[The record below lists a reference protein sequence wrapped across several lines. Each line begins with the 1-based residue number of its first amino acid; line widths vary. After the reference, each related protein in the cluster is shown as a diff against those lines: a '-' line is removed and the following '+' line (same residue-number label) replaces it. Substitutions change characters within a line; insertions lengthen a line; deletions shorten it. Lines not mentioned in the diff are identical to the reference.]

1 MRGLGFVIGL
11 AVSLL
16 IAEVHGQPTAARPPI
31 IDMHMHAM
39 PVDFYGKPPAKMC
52 APQNFPWVDP
62 KDSTAD
68 FVTCIGPTIQAGAT
82 DDEVIRRTVA
92 VMTEYN
98 VTGVISAPSR
108 AGVSSVDRL
117 KPWQSAAPDRVI
129 PGVWSNG
136 SVPLE
141 SIRRWAKEGRIRVL
155 GELTFHTPATALP
168 TRCPSSTSRSPKSS
182 IFLSACTSDPAHQAR
197 RTLERALSRG
207 ARAAA
212 RARRIAAAPSEDAAV
227 CHARRLAAH
236 RRDAGAAV
244 YHPQVN
250 VDVGII
256 SWQLPRAEFHRYLRR
271 FIDAGFGKRVMF
283 GSDQLLFPEMIR
295 VAIENIESAEFL
307 TAEQKR
313 DIFYNNAARF
323 LRLDRNSR
331 ADNEPEADSI
341 HNAVNCARVDSSGV
355 RERRRP
361 VDQ

>member
-68 FVTCIGPTIQAGAT
+68 FMTCIGPTIQAGAT

-92 VMTEYN
+92 VMKEYN

-108 AGVSSVDRL
+108 AGVNSVDRL

-129 PGVWSNG
+129 SGVWSNG

-141 SIRRWAKEGRIRVL
+141 SIRTWAKEGRIRVL
-155 GELTFHTPATALP
+155 GELTFQYTGYRFADALP
-168 TRCPSSTSRSPKSS
+168 EQHFALAEELDLPVGLHVGPGAPGKAY
-182 IFLSACTSDPAHQAR
+182 FLSARYRAELGRPLA
-197 RTLERALSRG
+197 LEESLLRHPKMRLYVMHAGWPLIDEMLAL
-207 ARAAA
+207 
-212 RARRIAAAPSEDAAV
+212 
-227 CHARRLAAH
+227 LF
-236 RRDAGAAV
+236 

-323 LRLDRNSR
+323 LRLDQKK
-331 ADNEPEADSI
+331 P
-341 HNAVNCARVDSSGV
+341 SG
-355 RERRRP
+355 
-361 VDQ
+361 Q

>member
-68 FVTCIGPTIQAGAT
+68 FMTCIGPTIQAGAT

-98 VTGVISAPSR
+98 VTGVVSAPSR
-108 AGVSSVDRL
+108 AGVDSVDRL

-141 SIRRWAKEGRIRVL
+141 SIRTWAKEGRIRVL
-155 GELTFHTPATALP
+155 GELTFQYTGYRFADALP
-168 TRCPSSTSRSPKSS
+168 EQHFALAEELDLPVGLHVGPGAPGEAY
-182 IFLSACTSDPAHQAR
+182 FLSARYRAELGRPLA
-197 RTLERALSRG
+197 LEESLLRHPKMRLYVMHAGWPFIDEMLAL
-207 ARAAA
+207 
-212 RARRIAAAPSEDAAV
+212 
-227 CHARRLAAH
+227 LL
-236 RRDAGAAV
+236 

-323 LRLDRNSR
+323 LRLDQKK
-331 ADNEPEADSI
+331 P
-341 HNAVNCARVDSSGV
+341 SG
-355 RERRRP
+355 
-361 VDQ
+361 Q

>member
-11 AVSLL
+11 AVSVL

-68 FVTCIGPTIQAGAT
+68 FMTCIGPTIQAGAT

-129 PGVWSNG
+129 PGVWTNG

-141 SIRRWAKEGRIRVL
+141 SIRTWAKEGRIRVL
-155 GELTFHTPATALP
+155 GELTFQYTGYRFADALP
-168 TRCPSSTSRSPKSS
+168 EQHFALAEELDLPVGLHVGPGAPGEAY
-182 IFLSACTSDPAHQAR
+182 FLSARYRAELGRPLA
-197 RTLERALSRG
+197 LEESLLRHPKMRLYVMHAGWPLIDEMLAL
-207 ARAAA
+207 
-212 RARRIAAAPSEDAAV
+212 
-227 CHARRLAAH
+227 LF
-236 RRDAGAAV
+236 

-250 VDVGII
+250 VDVGVI

-323 LRLDRNSR
+323 LRLDQKK
-331 ADNEPEADSI
+331 P
-341 HNAVNCARVDSSGV
+341 SG
-355 RERRRP
+355 
-361 VDQ
+361 Q

>member
-1 MRGLGFVIGL
+1 MMRGLGFVIGL

-16 IAEVHGQPTAARPPI
+16 IVEVHGQPTAARPPI

-92 VMTEYN
+92 VMAEYN

-108 AGVSSVDRL
+108 AAVSAVDRL

-141 SIRRWAKEGRIRVL
+141 SIRTWAKEGRIRVL
-155 GELTFHTPATALP
+155 GELTFQYTGYRFADALP
-168 TRCPSSTSRSPKSS
+168 EQHFALAEELDLPVGLHVGPGAPGEAY
-182 IFLSACTSDPAHQAR
+182 FLSARYRAELGRPLS
-197 RTLERALSRG
+197 LEESLLRHPKMRLYVMHAGWPLIDEMLAL
-207 ARAAA
+207 
-212 RARRIAAAPSEDAAV
+212 
-227 CHARRLAAH
+227 LL
-236 RRDAGAAV
+236 

-323 LRLDRNSR
+323 LRLDQKK
-331 ADNEPEADSI
+331 P
-341 HNAVNCARVDSSGV
+341 SG
-355 RERRRP
+355 
-361 VDQ
+361 Q

>member
-1 MRGLGFVIGL
+1 MRGFGFVAGL

-62 KDSTAD
+62 KDTTAD
-68 FVTCIGPTIQAGAT
+68 FITCIGPMIQAGAT

-141 SIRRWAKEGRIRVL
+141 SIRTWAKEGRIRVL
-155 GELTFHTPATALP
+155 GELTFQYTGYRFADALP
-168 TRCPSSTSRSPKSS
+168 EQHFALAEELDLPVGLHVGPGAPGEAY
-182 IFLSACTSDPAHQAR
+182 FLSARYRAELGRPLA
-197 RTLERALSRG
+197 LEESLLRHPKMRLYVMHAGWPLIDEMLAL
-207 ARAAA
+207 
-212 RARRIAAAPSEDAAV
+212 
-227 CHARRLAAH
+227 LL
-236 RRDAGAAV
+236 

-323 LRLDRNSR
+323 LRLDQKK
-331 ADNEPEADSI
+331 P
-341 HNAVNCARVDSSGV
+341 SGH
-355 RERRRP
+355 
-361 VDQ
+361 

>member
-16 IAEVHGQPTAARPPI
+16 IAQVHGQPTAVRAPI

-39 PVDFYGKPPAKMC
+39 PVEFYGKPPAKMC

-62 KDSTAD
+62 RDSTSD
-68 FVTCIGPTIQAGAT
+68 FMTCIGPTIQAGAT

-141 SIRRWAKEGRIRVL
+141 SIRTWAKEGRIRVL
-155 GELTFHTPATALP
+155 GELTFQYTGYRFADALP
-168 TRCPSSTSRSPKSS
+168 EQHFALAEELDLPVGLHVGPGAPGEAY
-182 IFLSACTSDPAHQAR
+182 FLSARYRAELGRPLS
-197 RTLERALSRG
+197 LEESLLRHPKMRLYVMHAGWPL
-207 ARAAA
+207 
-212 RARRIAAAPSEDAAV
+212 IDEMLAV
-227 CHARRLAAH
+227 LL
-236 RRDAGAAV
+236 

-323 LRLDRNSR
+323 LRLDQKK
-331 ADNEPEADSI
+331 P
-341 HNAVNCARVDSSGV
+341 SG
-355 RERRRP
+355 
-361 VDQ
+361 Q

>member
-1 MRGLGFVIGL
+1 MMRGLGFVIGL

-16 IAEVHGQPTAARPPI
+16 IVEVHGQPTAARPPI

-39 PVDFYGKPPAKMC
+39 PVDFYGKPPATMC

-62 KDSTAD
+62 RDSTSP
-68 FVTCIGPTIQAGAT
+68 FTTCIGPTIQAGAT

-108 AGVSSVDRL
+108 AGIDSVDRL

-129 PGVWSNG
+129 PGVWTNG
-136 SVPLE
+136 SVPRE
-141 SIRRWAKEGRIRVL
+141 SIRTWAKEGRIRVL
-155 GELTFHTPATALP
+155 GELTFQYTGYRFADALP
-168 TRCPSSTSRSPKSS
+168 EQHFALAEELDLPVGLHVGPGAPGEAY
-182 IFLSACTSDPAHQAR
+182 FLSARYRAELGRPLS
-197 RTLERALSRG
+197 LEESLLRHPKMRLYVMHAGWPLIDEMLAL
-207 ARAAA
+207 
-212 RARRIAAAPSEDAAV
+212 
-227 CHARRLAAH
+227 LL
-236 RRDAGAAV
+236 

-323 LRLDRNSR
+323 LRLDQKK
-331 ADNEPEADSI
+331 P
-341 HNAVNCARVDSSGV
+341 GG
-355 RERRRP
+355 
-361 VDQ
+361 Q

>member
-1 MRGLGFVIGL
+1 MRGLGFVIRL
-11 AVSLL
+11 AVSL
-16 IAEVHGQPTAARPPI
+16 IIVEVHGQPTAARPPI

-68 FVTCIGPTIQAGAT
+68 FMTCIGPTIQAGAT

-141 SIRRWAKEGRIRVL
+141 SIRTWAKEGRIRVL
-155 GELTFHTPATALP
+155 GELTFQYTGYRFADALP
-168 TRCPSSTSRSPKSS
+168 EQHFALAEELDLPVGLHVGPGAPGEAY
-182 IFLSACTSDPAHQAR
+182 FLSARYRAELGRPLS
-197 RTLERALSRG
+197 LEESLLRHPKMRLYVMHAGWPLIDEMLAL
-207 ARAAA
+207 
-212 RARRIAAAPSEDAAV
+212 
-227 CHARRLAAH
+227 LL
-236 RRDAGAAV
+236 

-250 VDVGII
+250 VDVGVI

-323 LRLDRNSR
+323 LRLDQKK
-331 ADNEPEADSI
+331 P
-341 HNAVNCARVDSSGV
+341 SG
-355 RERRRP
+355 
-361 VDQ
+361 Q

>member
-1 MRGLGFVIGL
+1 MTRGLGFVIGL
-11 AVSLL
+11 AVSLF

-62 KDSTAD
+62 KDSTSA
-68 FVTCIGPTIQAGAT
+68 FTTCIGPMIQAGAT

-108 AGVSSVDRL
+108 AGVSAVDRL

-141 SIRRWAKEGRIRVL
+141 SIRTWVKEGRIRVL
-155 GELTFHTPATALP
+155 GELTFQYTGYRFADALP
-168 TRCPSSTSRSPKSS
+168 EQHFALAEELDLPVGLHVGPGAPGEAY
-182 IFLSACTSDPAHQAR
+182 FLSARYRAELGRPLA
-197 RTLERALSRG
+197 LEESLLRHPKMRLYVMHAGWPLIDEMLAL
-207 ARAAA
+207 
-212 RARRIAAAPSEDAAV
+212 
-227 CHARRLAAH
+227 LL
-236 RRDAGAAV
+236 

-323 LRLDRNSR
+323 LRLDQKK
-331 ADNEPEADSI
+331 P
-341 HNAVNCARVDSSGV
+341 SG
-355 RERRRP
+355 
-361 VDQ
+361 Q

>member
-1 MRGLGFVIGL
+1 MRGFGFVAGL

-62 KDSTAD
+62 KDSTAA
-68 FVTCIGPTIQAGAT
+68 FMTCIGPMIQAGAT

-141 SIRRWAKEGRIRVL
+141 SIRTWAKEGRIRVL
-155 GELTFHTPATALP
+155 GELTFQYTGYRFADALP
-168 TRCPSSTSRSPKSS
+168 EQHFALAEELDLPVGLHVGPGAPGEAY
-182 IFLSACTSDPAHQAR
+182 FLSARYRAELGRPLA
-197 RTLERALSRG
+197 LEESLLRHPKMRLYVMHAGWPLIDEMLAL
-207 ARAAA
+207 
-212 RARRIAAAPSEDAAV
+212 
-227 CHARRLAAH
+227 LL
-236 RRDAGAAV
+236 

-256 SWQLPRAEFHRYLRR
+256 SWQLPRAEFHRHLRR

-323 LRLDRNSR
+323 LRLDQKK
-331 ADNEPEADSI
+331 P
-341 HNAVNCARVDSSGV
+341 SG
-355 RERRRP
+355 E
-361 VDQ
+361 

>member
-1 MRGLGFVIGL
+1 MMRGLGFVIGL

-16 IAEVHGQPTAARPPI
+16 IVEVHGQPTAARPPI

-39 PVDFYGKPPAKMC
+39 PVDFYGKPPATMC

-82 DDEVIRRTVA
+82 DDKVIRRTVA

-129 PGVWSNG
+129 PGVWTNG

-141 SIRRWAKEGRIRVL
+141 SIRTWAKEGRIRVL
-155 GELTFHTPATALP
+155 GELTFQYTGYRFADALP
-168 TRCPSSTSRSPKSS
+168 EQHFALAEELDLPVGLHVGPGAPGEAY
-182 IFLSACTSDPAHQAR
+182 FLSARYRAELGRPLA
-197 RTLERALSRG
+197 LEESLLRHPKMRLYVMHAGWPLIDEMLAL
-207 ARAAA
+207 
-212 RARRIAAAPSEDAAV
+212 
-227 CHARRLAAH
+227 LL
-236 RRDAGAAV
+236 

-323 LRLDRNSR
+323 LRLDQKK
-331 ADNEPEADSI
+331 P
-341 HNAVNCARVDSSGV
+341 GG
-355 RERRRP
+355 
-361 VDQ
+361 Q

>member
-1 MRGLGFVIGL
+1 
-11 AVSLL
+11 
-16 IAEVHGQPTAARPPI
+16 
-31 IDMHMHAM
+31 
-39 PVDFYGKPPAKMC
+39 
-52 APQNFPWVDP
+52 
-62 KDSTAD
+62 
-68 FVTCIGPTIQAGAT
+68 
-82 DDEVIRRTVA
+82 VA

-108 AGVSSVDRL
+108 AGIDSVDRL

-141 SIRRWAKEGRIRVL
+141 SIRTWAKEGRIRVL
-155 GELTFHTPATALP
+155 GELTFQYTGYRFADALP
-168 TRCPSSTSRSPKSS
+168 EQHFALAEELDLPVGLHVGPGAPGEAY
-182 IFLSACTSDPAHQAR
+182 FLSARYRAELGRPLS
-197 RTLERALSRG
+197 LEESLLRHPKMRLYVMHAGWPLIDEMLAL
-207 ARAAA
+207 
-212 RARRIAAAPSEDAAV
+212 
-227 CHARRLAAH
+227 LL
-236 RRDAGAAV
+236 

-323 LRLDRNSR
+323 LRLDQKK
-331 ADNEPEADSI
+331 P
-341 HNAVNCARVDSSGV
+341 GG
-355 RERRRP
+355 
-361 VDQ
+361 Q